1 MCHCECVEQTA
12 RAATF
17 VKHITIFERNIAGC
31 VGGRRPFGKP
41 VRGKLSPTN
50 KLQKF
55 VNYYENN
62 ELSDPN
68 IVASKIY
75 YIMSNSSKFSNNLI
89 SLRDF

>member
-1 MCHCECVEQTA
+1 MQEKIRNTRVEKFA
-12 RAATF
+12 LR
-17 VKHITIFERNIAGC
+17 
-31 VGGRRPFGKP
+31 
-41 VRGKLSPTN
+41 
-50 KLQKF
+50 QKF

-68 IVASKIY
+68 IVASKIC

>member
-1 MCHCECVEQTA
+1 MLTKIINEENNKIEAYSIYPGVVDTEMQE
-12 RAATF
+12 
-17 VKHITIFERNIAGC
+17 KIRNTSLEKFAL
-31 VGGRRPFGKP
+31 RE
-41 VRGKLSPTN
+41 
-50 KLQKF
+50 KF

-68 IVASKIY
+68 IIASKIY

>member
-1 MCHCECVEQTA
+1 MLTKIINEENDKVEAYSIYPGIVNTEMQE
-12 RAATF
+12 
-17 VKHITIFERNIAGC
+17 KIRNTRVEKFAL
-31 VGGRRPFGKP
+31 RE
-41 VRGKLSPTN
+41 
-50 KLQKF
+50 KF

>member
-1 MCHCECVEQTA
+1 MLTKIINEENNKIEAYSIYPGVVDTEMQE
-12 RAATF
+12 
-17 VKHITIFERNIAGC
+17 KIRNTSTKKFAL
-31 VGGRRPFGKP
+31 R
-41 VRGKLSPTN
+41 
-50 KLQKF
+50 QKF

-68 IVASKIY
+68 IIASKIY